1 MGLIITDEI
10 YTNAGVTSELYINI
24 NRINIVKNAA
34 IFSEVNVYLNK
45 ETREL
50 SEGDIVNTRQVT
62 PSIYFNYSEISEQLK
77 SSTVHEILYAKLKE
91 SLESQ
96 GHTVIDDNEVGLP
109 A

>member
-10 YTNAGVTSELYINI
+10 YTNAGLTTTLYINI
-24 NRINIVKNAA
+24 NRINIVKNSA

-45 ETREL
+45 EAREL
-50 SEGDIVNTRQVT
+50 SEGDIINTRQVA

-77 SSTVHEILYAKLKE
+77 SSTIHEILYSKLKE

-96 GHTVIDDNEVGLP
+96 GHTVIDDNETVLP